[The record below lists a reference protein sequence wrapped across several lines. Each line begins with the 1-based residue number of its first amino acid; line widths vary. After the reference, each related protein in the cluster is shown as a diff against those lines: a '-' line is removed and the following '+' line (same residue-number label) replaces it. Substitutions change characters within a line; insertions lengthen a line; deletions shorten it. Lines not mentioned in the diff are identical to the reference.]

1 MSSQEPFSALIVTTT
16 LQRALQIKTLLF
28 MLVIA
33 SRLYAGGA

>member
-1 MSSQEPFSALIVTTT
+1 MSCPRTFFGLTVPAAQ
-16 LQRALQIKTLLF
+16 QRALQIKTLLF

>member
-1 MSSQEPFSALIVTTT
+1 VTSNQ
-16 LQRALQIKTLLF
+16 QRALEIKTLLF